1 MARLPIDFDL
11 NQVKRLA
18 AQGMSEIQI
27 AQALGVSPSTIDRR
41 KREDSDGFGCALREG
56 RAEGIKAVT
65 SSLYQAAT
73 DPDRPNVQAAQ
84 FYLKNRDRANWSD
97 RQEHDVSGHISHD
110 HDHNVQRAMQT
121 LIDAGV
127 DPASL

>member
-1 MARLPIDFDL
+1 MARLPIEIDL
-11 NQVKRLA
+11 AQVKQLA

-41 KREDSDGFGCALREG
+41 KREDNDGFGCALREG
-56 RAEGIKAVT
+56 RAAGIRAVT
-65 SSLYQAAT
+65 NALFQAAT
-73 DPDRPNVQAAQ
+73 DPDRPNVAAAT
-84 FYLKNRDRANWSD
+84 FYLRNRDRGNWSD

-110 HDHNVQRAMQT
+110 HAHDVQRALQT

-127 DPASL
+127 DPESL

>member
-1 MARLPIDFDL
+1 MARLPVDIDI
-11 NQVKRLA
+11 NQVRQLA

-27 AQALGVSPSTIDRR
+27 AQSLGVSPSTIDRR
-41 KREDSDGFGCALREG
+41 KRDDPDGFGCAIKEG
-56 RAEGIKAVT
+56 RAAGIKAVT
-65 SSLYQAAT
+65 SSLFQAAT
-73 DPDRPNVQAAQ
+73 DPDRPNVAAAQ

-97 RQEHDVSGHISHD
+97 RQEHDVTGHISHD

-121 LIDAGV
+121 LIDNGV

>member
-1 MARLPIDFDL
+1 MARLPVEIDVEK
-11 NQVKRLA
+11 VKALA
-18 AQGMSEIQI
+18 AIGLSEVQI
-27 AQALGVSPSTIDRR
+27 GQTLGISPSTITRR
-41 KREDSDGFGCALREG
+41 KNDCEHFERALREG

-65 SSLYQAAT
+65 SSLYKAAT

>member
-1 MARLPIDFDL
+1 MARLPVEIDVEK
-11 NQVKRLA
+11 VKALA
-18 AQGMSEIQI
+18 AIGLSEVQI
-27 AQALGVSPSTIDRR
+27 GQTLGISPSTITRR
-41 KREDSDGFGCALREG
+41 KNDCEHFERALKEG

-73 DPDRPNVQAAQ
+73 DPDRPNVAAAQ

>member
-1 MARLPIDFDL
+1 MARLPIDIDTER
-11 NQVKRLA
+11 VKELA
-18 AQGMSEIQI
+18 AQGLSEVQI
-27 AQALGVSPSTIDRR
+27 GQTLGISPSTITRR
-41 KREDSDGFGCALREG
+41 KRECDHFDRALKEG
-56 RAEGIKAVT
+56 RAEGIEKVT
-65 SSLYQAAT
+65 NSLFRAAT
-73 DPDRPNVQAAQ
+73 DAERPNVSAAI

-127 DPASL
+127 DPATL